1 MEEKITQIR
10 ENIVFLKKNKKIASL
25 LTLFREKEEI
35 QNLTDFEIDNPKY
48 IWYYFYHVSLE
59 LGFPPGIINMLLND
73 VREIVIQIMDNPPNN
88 IYNIIMRAGKY
99 NPELI
104 GYEGGYPER
113 EQHVWHMLLWFFAES
128 ESDIIDA
135 IVDRFIDLCNKTKL
149 LGYHERMVKRINRH
163 GFNSIKEWKEQ
174 LPLIIEEVFTKNG
187 KKNIFFIKECLKK
200 IADEKMLKSD
210 YLFVE
215 LALYNLGYIKEMR
228 RHMSFIKV
236 LETWKITKPGFIKE
250 TNLAEKLSTTLN
262 GDITGKTWKKKYIY
276 RFDYFKDKFKRFN
289 H

>member
-1 MEEKITQIR
+1 MEEKIAQIR
-10 ENIVFLKKNKKIASL
+10 ENIVFLKKNKKIANL

-35 QNLTDFEIDNPKY
+35 QKLTDFEIDNPKC

-59 LGFPPGIINMLLND
+59 LGFPPGTINMLLND
-73 VREIVIQIMDNPPNN
+73 VREIVIQIMGNPPNN

-99 NPELI
+99 DPELI

-163 GFNSIKEWKEQ
+163 GLNSIKELKGQ
-174 LPLIIEEVFTKNG
+174 LPLDVERIFTNKG
-187 KKNIFFIKECLKK
+187 KKHIFFIKKCLKE
-200 IADEKMLKSD
+200 IADEKILKSD

-215 LALYNLGYIKEMR
+215 LALYNLGYIREIYK
-228 RHMSFIKV
+228 HKSFIRV
-236 LETWKITKPGFIKE
+236 LETWEIIKPGFVKE
-250 TNLAEKLSTTLN
+250 TNLSSKLCDNLG
-262 GDITGKTWKKKYIY
+262 GDITRKTWKKKYLV
-276 RFDYFKDKFKRFN
+276 RFEYFNNKLRRL
-289 H
+289 

>member
-1 MEEKITQIR
+1 MEEKIAHIR
-10 ENIVFLKKNKKIASL
+10 KHIIFLKKNKKIASL

-35 QNLTDFEIDNPKY
+35 QKLTDFEIDNPKC

-59 LGFPPGIINMLLND
+59 LGFPPETINMLLND

-88 IYNIIMRAGKY
+88 IYNIIMCAGKY

-128 ESDIIDA
+128 ENDIIDA

-149 LGYHERMVKRINRH
+149 LGYHERMVKRINKH
-163 GFNSIKEWKEQ
+163 GLNSIKEQKEQ
-174 LPLIIEEVFTKNG
+174 LPSDIEKIFTQSG
-187 KKNIFFIKECLKK
+187 KKNIFFIKKCLKE
-200 IADEKMLKSD
+200 IADEKIFKSD

-215 LALYNLGYIKEMR
+215 LALYNLGYIKEMC
-228 RHMSFIKV
+228 RHTSFLKV
-236 LETWKITKPGFIKE
+236 LETWGIIEPGFVKQ
-250 TNLAEKLSTTLN
+250 THLSGKLCDNLG
-262 GDITGKTWKKKYIY
+262 GDITCKTWKKKYLVK
-276 RFDYFKDKFKRFN
+276 FDYFKDKFRKL
-289 H
+289 

>member
-35 QNLTDFEIDNPKY
+35 QKLTDFEIDNPKC

-59 LGFPPGIINMLLND
+59 LGFPPGTINMLLND

-99 NPELI
+99 DSELI

-113 EQHVWHMLLWFFAES
+113 EQHVWHMLLWFFAEI

-149 LGYHERMVKRINRH
+149 LGYHKRMVKRINRH
-163 GFNSIKEWKEQ
+163 GLNSIKDLKEQ
-174 LPLIIEEVFTKNG
+174 LPLDVERIFTEKG
-187 KKNIFFIKECLKK
+187 KKHIFFIKKCLKE
-200 IADEKMLKSD
+200 IADEKILKSD

-215 LALYNLGYIKEMR
+215 LALYNLGYIREIYK
-228 RHMSFIKV
+228 HKSFIRV
-236 LETWKITKPGFIKE
+236 LETWEIIKPGFVKE
-250 TNLAEKLSTTLN
+250 TNLSSKLCDNLG
-262 GDITGKTWKKKYIY
+262 GDITRKTWKKKYLV
-276 RFDYFKDKFKRFN
+276 RFEYFNNKLRRL
-289 H
+289 